1 MINGRAV
8 VVMEG
13 EVLVPVVI
21 SFLVRIIGVVQR
33 EETGQV
39 KVFGRCLMLKK
50 MREEDRQFHQVRTHQ
65 EPLDPEDR
73 KKGPQTSLH
82 DVKVGAGLLRKLRIV
97 MLFQPA
103 PS

>member
-1 MINGRAV
+1 MMINGGAV
-8 VVMEG
+8 VMMEG

-50 MREEDRQFHQVRTHQ
+50 MREEDRQFHQVRTH
-65 EPLDPEDR
+65 
-73 KKGPQTSLH
+73 
-82 DVKVGAGLLRKLRIV
+82 
-97 MLFQPA
+97 
-103 PS
+103 

>member
-1 MINGRAV
+1 MLINGRAV
-8 VVMEG
+8 MMVEG
-13 EVLVPVVI
+13 KVLVPVVV

-50 MREEDRQFHQVRTHQ
+50 MREEDRQFHQVRTDQ

-82 DVKVGAGLLRKLRIV
+82 DVKVGVGLLRKLRIV
-97 MLFQPA
+97 M
-103 PS
+103 